1 MKCRCFVKVLGGR
14 ILDKFC
20 KVLYDARVPK
30 GGCIMQK
37 RALAIHDVSCEGRC
51 SLTVALP
58 VLAGCGIHT
67 AVLPTALLST
77 HTGEFTGYSCLD
89 LTEEMG
95 RILGHWATLPLKFDG
110 LYSGFLGSFEQI
122 NLVGDVLHAYHR
134 EGGLTLVDPVMAD
147 HGRLY
152 ATYTKEMAGGMG
164 ELCRLAD
171 VIVPNMTE
179 ACILLG
185 RPYVEHPGEDEV
197 KKMLEALAS
206 KFSCGQVIVTGV
218 HQAGQLGAAGFC
230 AADGSFTFA
239 GAPQLP
245 HVFYGTG
252 DVFASAL
259 FAAML
264 LGKSTGEA
272 AQTAVNFTHEAMVHT
287 LENGLPL
294 NYGVAFEQ
302 AIPGLLKELNIV

>member
-1 MKCRCFVKVLGGR
+1 
-14 ILDKFC
+14 
-20 KVLYDARVPK
+20 
-30 GGCIMQK
+30 MQK

-58 VLAGCGIHT
+58 VLSACGIHT
-67 AVLPTALLST
+67 AALPTALLST

-89 LTEEMG
+89 LTGEMH
-95 RILGHWATLPLKFDG
+95 RILAHWDTLPLAFDG

-122 NLVGDVLHAYHR
+122 QLVGDVLSKYHR
-134 EGGLTLVDPVMAD
+134 EGCLRLVDPVMAD

-152 ATYTKEMAGGMG
+152 ATYTEKMAGGMG
-164 ELCRLAD
+164 ELCALAD
-171 VIVPNMTE
+171 VIVPNITE

-185 RPYVEHPGEDEV
+185 RPYVERPGEAEV
-197 KKMLEALAS
+197 KQILEALAA
-206 KFSCGQVIVTGV
+206 KYGCGQVIITGV
-218 HQAGQLGAAGFC
+218 HQGEKLGAAGFC
-230 AADGSFTFA
+230 AADGSFAFA
-239 GAPQLP
+239 GASQLP

-259 FAAML
+259 FGAML

-272 AQTAVNFTHEAMVHT
+272 AQIAVNFTHRAMAHT
-287 LENGLPL
+287 IENGLPL

-302 AIPGLLKELNIV
+302 AIPGLLKELELV

>member
-1 MKCRCFVKVLGGR
+1 
-14 ILDKFC
+14 
-20 KVLYDARVPK
+20 
-30 GGCIMQK
+30 MQK

-58 VLAGCGIHT
+58 VLAACGIHT
-67 AVLPTALLST
+67 AALPTALLST
-77 HTGEFTGYSCLD
+77 HTGEFTGFSCLD
-89 LTEEMG
+89 LTEEMH
-95 RILGHWATLPLKFDG
+95 RILGHWSTLPLQFDG

-122 NLVGDVLHAYHR
+122 RLVGDVLHTYHR

-164 ELCRLAD
+164 ELCKLAD

-179 ACILLG
+179 ACILLE
-185 RPYVEHPGEDEV
+185 RPYVEHPAENEMKCILED
-197 KKMLEALAS
+197 LAARYD
-206 KFSCGQVIVTGV
+206 CGQVIVTGV
-218 HQAGQLGAAGFC
+218 HQGEQLGAMGFC
-230 AADGSFTFA
+230 AVDGSFSFT
-239 GAPQLP
+239 GAPRLP

-264 LGKSTGEA
+264 HGRTTEEA
-272 AQTAVNFTHEAMVHT
+272 TRAAVNFTHEAMIHT
-287 LENGLPL
+287 IENGLPL

-302 AIPGLLKELNIV
+302 ALPGLMKELNIV

>member
-1 MKCRCFVKVLGGR
+1 
-14 ILDKFC
+14 
-20 KVLYDARVPK
+20 
-30 GGCIMQK
+30 MQK

-58 VLAGCGIHT
+58 VLAACGIHT
-67 AVLPTALLST
+67 AALPTALLST
-77 HTGEFTGYSCLD
+77 HTGEFTGFSCLD
-89 LTEEMG
+89 LTEEMH
-95 RILGHWATLPLKFDG
+95 RILGHWSTLPLRFDG

-122 NLVGDVLHAYHR
+122 RLVGDVLHTYRR
-134 EGGLTLVDPVMAD
+134 ESGLTLVDPVMAD

-164 ELCRLAD
+164 ELCKLAD

-179 ACILLG
+179 ACILLD
-185 RPYVEHPGEDEV
+185 RPYAEHPAEDEM
-197 KKMLEALAS
+197 KRILEALAAR
-206 KFSCGQVIVTGV
+206 FDCGQVIVTGV
-218 HQAGQLGAAGFC
+218 HRDEQLGAMGFC
-230 AADGSFTFA
+230 AADGSFTFT
-239 GAPQLP
+239 GASRLP

-264 LGKSTGEA
+264 HGRTTEEA
-272 AQTAVNFTHEAMVHT
+272 TRAAVNFTHEAMIHT
-287 LENGLPL
+287 IENGLPL

-302 AIPGLLKELNIV
+302 AIPGLMKELNIV